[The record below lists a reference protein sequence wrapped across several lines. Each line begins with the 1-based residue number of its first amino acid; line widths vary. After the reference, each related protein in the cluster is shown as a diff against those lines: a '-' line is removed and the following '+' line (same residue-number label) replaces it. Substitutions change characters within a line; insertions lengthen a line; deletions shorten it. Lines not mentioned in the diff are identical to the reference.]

1 MQTKLLRYYYN
12 AKQTVYS
19 NGYFFEIYWQE
30 KQNIESIN
38 TKNFFTEYSWV
49 VLSSG
54 MKETVIRKK
63 FKEISLIFN
72 NWVSPKFIVANQN
85 SIGKKA
91 LKAFNNPLKINALF
105 FMAKY
110 LCSGSIKNEIKC
122 IHAEGVKYLE
132 KFPYLGPATSLH
144 FAKNLGFNVSKPD
157 RHLIRISEKFGFDC
171 PTSFC
176 KKISKYTGEK
186 ESVVDIVLW
195 RYATLDKNYLSNI
208 N

>member
-12 AKQTVYS
+12 AKQAVYS
-19 NGYFFEIYWQE
+19 GGYFFEIYWQE
-30 KQNIESIN
+30 KQDIELID
-38 TKNFFTEYSWV
+38 TKSFFSEYSWV

-54 MKETVIRKK
+54 MRETVIRKK
-63 FKEISLIFN
+63 FNELTFIFN
-72 NWVSPKFIVANQN
+72 NWVSPQFISDNKY
-85 SIGKKA
+85 SIRKKA
-91 LKAFNNPLKINALF
+91 LKAFNHPSKINALF

-110 LCSGSIKNEIKC
+110 LCSVSIANEIGC
-122 IHAEGVKYLE
+122 ILSEGVKYLE

-144 FAKNLGFNVSKPD
+144 FAKNLGLNVSKPD
-157 RHLIRISEKFGFDC
+157 RHLVRISEKFGFDC
-171 PTSFC
+171 PATFC

-195 RYATLDKNYLSNI
+195 RYATLDKNYLSKI